1 MENDDNKIMAKKNP
15 WLGLQSYSE
24 EETIYGRDNDIQE
37 LTQCVLGDKET
48 LLYGKSG
55 IGKSSILNAGVIPT
69 SIRKGFLT
77 VPVRLDHKKDKSYLS
92 QISAEIAFQM
102 AKRYGDTNAKGI
114 VEVLKPK
121 REEEEESFYEY
132 FHRHKFL
139 HPSGERVK
147 LLIILDQFEEIFT
160 LQDKEPIKK
169 RFFAEMAD
177 FLNDIMPEY
186 LSEEEEI
193 VEPGNQKA
201 IELKND
207 QDLDDIFGDVQLST
221 EQHAPKFVTDNDI
234 HIVFTIREDF
244 LSEFEYYTATIPALK
259 HNRYGLRP
267 LNEEQAAQIILN
279 PVPGLVSLSVAKLII
294 EKVTNKKDFDINGV
308 PEIEVDSAVL
318 SLYMNRLY
326 DAKIGDMITTELV
339 EEKGS
344 GIIKQFY
351 YSVIETID
359 PQKVEFL
366 EERLLNSQNR
376 RENITE
382 FNVLHDGKFTKK
394 ELNDLCEGDKK
405 ILRKFYLSGDMRIEF
420 IHDILCPVI
429 KQHKEERIKL
439 QQEEEERIRQEVEK
453 QRFIAAE
460 KAKREKIER
469 EARLEQERLK
479 EEANL
484 IRKNNRK
491 KFAILGSTIMVILLS
506 FAVWFLGWRVTYKQD
521 YVNFK
526 IVNGYPQGIGKP
538 VGKRIEI
545 RAKKKYK
552 SSASLPQDNNC
563 TVLYRLTRR
572 GLQNKWGEHPFKNVE
587 VITPDGEKACNIF
600 REELVV
606 GLMESELNDK
616 QAQAFAKL
624 QKQTSSWLFSP
635 NICIAKDINDNVLYS
650 IQYYKDNTLSSKDST
665 KYTQWAIFYD
675 PNGKPLEVSGNGTDR
690 IRQTVQNGIVT
701 GCMFYSELGVPQ
713 QNAYGAYGYA
723 FDMDS
728 VTHLCNKRYEV
739 NKFGNKIDS
748 TAIELYYDEYE
759 RICKSSVFSVLYP
772 QKNMRV
778 FQFGHFNDTLTF
790 HPNGTIQYGTFHTPG
805 GIYSLIKFK
814 YDENN
819 RPLENKKYIGDS
831 LVEYT
836 KYTYAD
842 DGKYDSIVYYQEG
855 DAFVERYNY
864 SNDGKTEEISL
875 WKNGVKY
882 EKNREINEYGDCIKY
897 HLYRKTIH
905 EDSVYMTTT
914 EEYLD
919 NSGQLAKGNWLFSKR
934 EIKQDLRN
942 NKFKWDYY
950 YGADEEIVKSTLY
963 EYDEYG
969 REVAQS
975 VAGIDGDP
983 VRCPDWDWSGM
994 CYYKMSVLTK
1004 KEVYNICSEGYDEF
1018 GDEAYVMKN
1027 EELFSLDPMPDM
1039 IVSQQKRKN
1048 EYDIGIRISKK
1059 RLTSL
1064 NNAELIKVP
1073 FLHLRSKTGQMYTA
1087 KPYNSKDSQ
1096 AIHPKD
1102 GDVLYRVGKW
1112 RLYQSEADLLQEW
1125 KKLSQQ
1131 GGVIE
1136 ILRVDGSGY
1145 KRYSFT
1151 VNAGS
1156 LDAKYYTMPI
1166 KQSQQ
1171 NKINNAQL

>member
-69 SIRKGFLT
+69 SIRKGFLP
-77 VPVRLDHKKDKSYLS
+77 VPVRLDHKKDESYLS

-102 AKRYGDTNAKGI
+102 AKRYGDTYAKGI

-186 LSEEEEI
+186 LSEEEVT
-193 VEPGNQKA
+193 VEPDEQQA
-201 IELKND
+201 IELKSD

-382 FNVLHDGKFTKK
+382 FDVLHDGKFTKK

-429 KQHKEERIKL
+429 KEHKEERIKRE
-439 QQEEEERIRQEVEK
+439 QEEAERIRQEEER
-453 QRFIAAE
+453 QRFLASE

-484 IRKNNRK
+484 IRKNTRK
-491 KFAILGSTIMVILLS
+491 KFAIMGSTLMVILMSIALY
-506 FAVWFLGWRVTYKQD
+506 FFGWTTPYSQD

-526 IVNGYPQGIGKP
+526 IVNGWPVGIGKP
-538 VGKRIEI
+538 VGRQIDLWLGTKFELPA
-545 RAKKKYK
+545 AKPKE
-552 SSASLPQDNNC
+552 NNC
-563 TVLYRLTRR
+563 TVLYRLTRH
-572 GLQNKWGEHPFKNVE
+572 GILQSKWSKRHYWKVE
-587 VITPDGEKACNIF
+587 VITPNGEKACNIF
-600 REELVV
+600 REELAV

-624 QKQTSSWLFSP
+624 QKQTSSWLYSP
-635 NICIAKDINDNVLYS
+635 NRCIARDINNKVLYS
-650 IQYYKDNTLSSKDST
+650 ILYYKDNTLTSQDPT

-675 PNGKPLEVSGNGTDR
+675 SNGKPMEVSSNGTDR
-690 IRQTVQNGIVT
+690 MRQTVQNGIIT
-701 GCMFYSELGVPQ
+701 GCMFFSELGVPQ
-713 QNAYGAYGYA
+713 QNAYGTYGYA

-759 RICKSSVFSVLYP
+759 RVCKSSVFSVIYP
-772 QKNMRV
+772 QKNMCV
-778 FQFGHFNDTLTF
+778 FQFGYFNDTLMLHT
-790 HPNGTIQYGTFHTPG
+790 NGTIQYGTFHTPG
-805 GIYSLIKFK
+805 GLYSLIKFK

-819 RPLENKKYIGDS
+819 RPLENKKYIGDILAES
-831 LVEYT
+831 T
-836 KYTYAD
+836 IYTYKD
-842 DGKYDSIVYYQEG
+842 DKYDSIVYYQDGET
-855 DAFVERYNY
+855 FVERYRY

-875 WKNGVKY
+875 WDNGAKF
-882 EKNREINEYGDCIKY
+882 EKNREINEFGDSVKY
-897 HLYRKTIH
+897 HLYRKTVN
-905 EDSVYMTTT
+905 EDSVYLTTT
-914 EEYLD
+914 EEYL
-919 NSGQLAKGNWLFSKR
+919 NQYGELATGDWLFSKR
-934 EIKQDLRN
+934 ELKQNIRN

-950 YGADEEIVKSTLY
+950 YGADGKIVKSVLY

-969 REVAQS
+969 RIVAQS
-975 VAGIDGDP
+975 VAGVDGDP
-983 VRCPDWDWSGM
+983 VRCPEWDWSGM

-1004 KEVYNICSEGYDEF
+1004 NGEYNICIEGYDEF
-1018 GDEAYVMKN
+1018 GDGAYVMKN

-1073 FLHLRSKTGQMYTA
+1073 FLHLRSKTGQIYTA
-1087 KPYNSKDSQ
+1087 KPYNSKDRQ